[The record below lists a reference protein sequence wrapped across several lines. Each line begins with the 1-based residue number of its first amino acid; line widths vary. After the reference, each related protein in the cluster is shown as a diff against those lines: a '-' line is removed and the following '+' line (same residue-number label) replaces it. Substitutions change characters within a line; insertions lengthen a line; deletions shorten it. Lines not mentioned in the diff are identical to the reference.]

1 MKITIRRAEGGLSVY
16 IPKKDLEA
24 RVIATDPAHAF
35 GGRIEC
41 VGGLTLYIEPMK
53 EAPPVTRTGRPL
65 QLVVTTGMSSR
76 RSRRAGR
83 GSETR
88 PPDRTARG

>member
-16 IPKKDLEA
+16 IPKKDLET

-53 EAPPVTRTGRPL
+53 EAPALPL
-65 QLVVTTGMSSR
+65 TV
-76 RSRRAGR
+76 
-83 GSETR
+83 E
-88 PPDRTARG
+88 ARKL